1 MFRLV
6 SNIVASFIRTA
17 TLAQR
22 LDDAVSFADGQSDCI
37 KDLELELAYAY
48 RRIEHMRFELD
59 KAEAAY
65 VAANRE
71 WSDSDEQMGIITD
84 DNAALRRS
92 LAEMRSER
100 DALKAAFAAAV
111 QQWNKL
117 DAQLD
122 DMRCERDALRNE
134 VATLRAAATQRAAGY
149 DSDPYDGLSPADR

>member
-100 DALKAAFAAAV
+100 DALK
-111 QQWNKL
+111 
-117 DAQLD
+117 
-122 DMRCERDALRNE
+122 NE